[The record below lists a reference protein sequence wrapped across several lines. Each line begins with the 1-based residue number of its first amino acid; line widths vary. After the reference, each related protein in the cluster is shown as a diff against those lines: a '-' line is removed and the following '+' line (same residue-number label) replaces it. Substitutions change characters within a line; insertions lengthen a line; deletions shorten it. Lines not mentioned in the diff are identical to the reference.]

1 MKKYYI
7 NEKQYSETEFY
18 NELENAANSNAT
30 NSYDDMLDDGEE
42 IKIGNLTY
50 SPSQVLKAVD
60 PIAYNVGVS
69 DWQSNVLE
77 DLKYDLDKYGEVEI
91 DDKLF
96 EIIEE

>member
-7 NEKQYSETEFY
+7 NEKQYSESEFY
-18 NELENAANSNAT
+18 NELENAANSNAE

-77 DLKYDLDKYGEVEI
+77 DLKYDLDRYSEVEI

>member
-77 DLKYDLDKYGEVEI
+77 DLKYDLDRYGEVEI